1 MTEISGK
8 SLSRISTSGKLS
20 HLTHDVEHLNKNYK
34 AENDRIK
41 RILQMLQGYNR
52 QPCDKQTLRRVRS
65 GDDLRKA
72 GLWKISHT
80 CRLRKFLMD

>member
-1 MTEISGK
+1 MTEAAK

-41 RILQMLQGYNR
+41 RILQMLQGCN
-52 QPCDKQTLRRVRS
+52 QSVGTPAPLRKVRS
-65 GDDLRKA
+65 GNDLHHP
-72 GLWKISHT
+72 GQWKVSRT
-80 CRLRKFLMD
+80 CRFRRFIEK